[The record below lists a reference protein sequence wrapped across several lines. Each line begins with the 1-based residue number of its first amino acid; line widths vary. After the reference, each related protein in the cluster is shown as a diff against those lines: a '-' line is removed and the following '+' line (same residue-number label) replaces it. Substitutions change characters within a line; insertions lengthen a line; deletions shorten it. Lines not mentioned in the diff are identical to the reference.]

1 MIQLTENAQKAIKAI
16 KETELGKFSA
26 KALSEKCGYKVS
38 PQTLAAL
45 AKKGILN
52 KVEGTSP
59 VEYTF
64 IGEFEQGEGV
74 SSVKNL
80 ANRYA
85 QYKVLIENRVKQ
97 LVGEEAPK
105 DYEYMFTLKG
115 SYMEWIKWDTTGKN
129 YPKVKPIMLQKK
141 VDDVEAFKQ
150 AWNDLLPNFHMEVLD

>member
-1 MIQLTENAQKAIKAI
+1 MLLSENAQKAIKAI

-26 KALSEKCGYKVS
+26 KVLSEKCGYKVS

-45 AKKGILN
+45 ARKGILN

-64 IGEFEQGEGV
+64 IGEFEMKGDGV
-74 SSVKNL
+74 ASVKNL

-115 SYMEWIKWDTTGKN
+115 SYLEWIKWDLTGKN
-129 YPKVKPIMLQKK
+129 YPKVKPIMLGSK

-150 AWNDLLPNFHMEVLD
+150 AWSDLLPFHMEVLD

>member
-26 KALSEKCGYKVS
+26 KTLSEKCGYKVS

-45 AKKGILN
+45 ARKGILN

-85 QYKVLIENRVKQ
+85 QYKVLIQNKILDKITEI
-97 LVGEEAPK
+97 K
-105 DYEYMFTLKG
+105 DYEYFFTLSG
-115 SYMEWIKWDTTGKN
+115 GYVEQTIYDTRGIN
-129 YPKVKPIMLQKK
+129 YLKTKSFFLGKK